1 MIRPPRRSNCPRN
14 DESGEWVSSSTP
26 RPSESCPPAADT
38 ESPELCHTLQKR
50 GYGVIKALPIG
61 NDPADLAATIAYE
74 GRVDY
79 FLFDTRC
86 ASYGGSGQAFD
97 WSLLERYEGET
108 PFLLSGG
115 LRPESLDAI
124 KAFHHPRLAGID
136 LNSGFESAPGIKD
149 DQLLRTFIKQ
159 LKQQT
164 L

>member
-1 MIRPPRRSNCPRN
+1 MIRPPKRSSYQR
-14 DESGEWVSSSTP
+14 DDGSGEWVSSST
-26 RPSESCPPAADT
+26 
-38 ESPELCHTLQKR
+38 
-50 GYGVIKALPIG
+50 
-61 NDPADLAATIAYE
+61 
-74 GRVDY
+74 Y

-124 KAFHHPRLAGID
+124 KAFHHPRLTGID

>member
-1 MIRPPRRSNCPRN
+1 MNVRPGPSLTIRPPKRSSYQR
-14 DESGEWVSSSTP
+14 DDGSGEWVSSSTP
-26 RPSESCPPAADT
+26 RPSGSCPPVADT
-38 ESPELCHTLQKR
+38 GS
-50 GYGVIKALPIG
+50 KALPID